1 MHLVTSV
8 VVEAATNL
16 LVAKFRGVV
25 DLKQDLL
32 FVIQNRSQWLEI
44 TQKSLISHFS
54 FSILLGVFLVI
65 LRMRLFLVIFQPL

>member
-8 VVEAATNL
+8 VVEAATDL

-44 TQKSLISHFS
+44 RPKKSQF
-54 FSILLGVFLVI
+54 
-65 LRMRLFLVIFQPL
+65 